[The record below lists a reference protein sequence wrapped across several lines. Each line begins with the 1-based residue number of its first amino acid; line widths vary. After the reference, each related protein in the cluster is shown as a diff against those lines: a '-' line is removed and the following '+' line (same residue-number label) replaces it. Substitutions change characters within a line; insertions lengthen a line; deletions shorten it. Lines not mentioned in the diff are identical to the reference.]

1 MLLCSDLIVV
11 KRDEF
16 DINKYKLDFIYKM
29 PDRIDE
35 SRLSYPLPTDLK
47 KKVLCLKCN
56 NLFDIKSI
64 FEIKYQY
71 YVLLQK

>member
-11 KRDEF
+11 KIDEI
-16 DINKYKLDFIYKM
+16 DLNKYKSDFIYKM

-47 KKVLCLKCN
+47 KKVVCLKCN
-56 NLFDIKSI
+56 KLFDVKSI
-64 FEIKYQY
+64 FEIKYKY
-71 YVLLQK
+71 YLLRKK

>member
-56 NLFDIKSI
+56 KLFDIKSI